1 VKFGIFYEH
10 QIPRPWSER
19 SEYEVFQNSLAQIE
33 LAEADVL
40 GRRLE
45 LEEVDA
51 EAYQVYARQNEDIV
65 RLTAAE
71 LKQKM
76 ALKEAA
82 RRPDA

>member
-1 VKFGIFYEH
+1 VKFGSFYEH

-45 LEEVDA
+45 LEEVDT
-51 EAYQVYARQNEDIV
+51 EASQVSARQNEDIV

-71 LKQKM
+71 LKEKM

>member
-1 VKFGIFYEH
+1 MKFGIFYEH